1 MKELIDVLA
10 TTQMKIVVILLAID
24 VVLGIIGALVR
35 KDFAFRKLGNF
46 TKGPVLGY
54 IFGLGVLG
62 LVGAAIPRL
71 AIIVLVAAV
80 LVVIALLGSIVRN
93 LGRIGVPLPGFLKK

>member
-10 TTQMKIVVILLAID
+10 TTQMKLVVILLAID

-46 TKGPVLGY
+46 AKGPVLGY

-62 LVGAAIPRL
+62 LVGAAIPGL
-71 AIIVLVAAV
+71 AIIVPVAAV

-93 LGRIGVPLPGFLKK
+93 LGRIGVPLPGILKK